1 MQVKKIAIMGAGL
14 VGSLL
19 SMYLKKRGYEVTVYE
34 RRPDYRKSGNYGGR
48 SINLAIS
55 ERGWKGLAGVGLEQA
70 VREIAIP
77 MPGRMIHDVAGN
89 LTFQAYGKP
98 GEAINSVSRGG
109 LNVMLIDAAEAAGI
123 TYHFDQRILEID
135 PSGKKAQMENTVTGE
150 KYALEPD
157 LIIGA
162 DGAYSLVRYAMLKTD
177 RFDYSQAYEAHGYK
191 ELTIPAGPNGSFL
204 IDRDALHIWPRR
216 QFMLIAL
223 PNVDGSFTCTLF
235 FALEGKESFE
245 AIKTHNDLDR
255 FFDTYFPDV
264 KPLIPTL
271 HEDFFQNPTGLL
283 MIVKCFPWSHGNTL
297 LIGDAAHA
305 IIPFY
310 GQGMNCGFE
319 DCTVLDT
326 LIEEFDHDWSKIIP
340 AYERARKPNA
350 DAIAD
355 LAKLNFIEMRDLV
368 ADADFQF
375 KKRIAAKVAER
386 YPDRFIPVYSMV
398 SFSHLP
404 YADALR
410 EYHRQDAVLTEV
422 LTWPGIAERWSDDL
436 LPAIA
441 ERLFNQ

>member
-1 MQVKKIAIMGAGL
+1 MGAGL

-19 SMYLKKRGYEVTVYE
+19 SMYLKKHGYQVTVYE
-34 RRPDYRKSGNYGGR
+34 RRPDFRKSGNYGGR

-70 VREIAIP
+70 VRELAIP
-77 MPGRMIHDVAGN
+77 MPGRMIHDIPGN
-89 LTFQAYGKP
+89 LVFQPYGKP

-109 LNVMLIDAAEAAGI
+109 LNILMIDAAEKAGV
-123 TYHFDQRILEID
+123 TYLFDQRINEID
-135 PSGKKAQMENTVTGE
+135 PSGNSALMEDLITGKKYTLA
-150 KYALEPD
+150 PD

-162 DGAYSLVRYAMLKTD
+162 DGAYSLVRYAMMKTD

-191 ELTIPAGPNGSFL
+191 ELNIPALPEGGFRIERN
-204 IDRDALHIWPRR
+204 ALHIWPRK

-223 PNVDGSFTCTLF
+223 PNIDGSFTCTLF

-245 AIKTHNDLDR
+245 AIKTPADLDA

-264 KPLIPTL
+264 KPLMPTL
-271 HEDFFQNPTGLL
+271 HEDFFSNPTGLL
-283 MIVKCFPWSHGNTL
+283 MIVKCFPWSHGNTF

-319 DCTVLDT
+319 DCTVLDS

-340 AYERARKPNA
+340 AYQIARKPNS

-368 ADADFQF
+368 ADPDFQF
-375 KKRIAAKVAER
+375 KRRMAAKVAELH
-386 YPDRFIPVYSMV
+386 PDRFIPVYSMV

-404 YADALR
+404 YAEALK
-410 EYHRQDAVLTEV
+410 EYHRQDAVLSQV
-422 LTWPGIAERWSDDL
+422 LSLPGIHERWDKDY
-436 LPAIA
+436 LPEIA
-441 ERLFNQ
+441 QKLFNR

>member
-1 MQVKKIAIMGAGL
+1 MGAGL

-19 SMYLKKRGYEVTVYE
+19 SMYLKKHGYQVTVYE
-34 RRPDYRKSGNYGGR
+34 RRPDFRKSGNYGGR

-70 VREIAIP
+70 VRELAIP
-77 MPGRMIHDVAGN
+77 MPGRMIHDIPGN
-89 LTFQAYGKP
+89 LVFQPYGKP

-109 LNVMLIDAAEAAGI
+109 LNILMIDAAEKAGV
-123 TYHFDQRILEID
+123 TYLFDQRINEID
-135 PSGKKAQMENTVTGE
+135 PSGNSALMEDLITGKKYTLA
-150 KYALEPD
+150 PD

-162 DGAYSLVRYAMLKTD
+162 DGAYSLVRYAMMKTD

-191 ELTIPAGPNGSFL
+191 ELNIPALPEGGFRIERN
-204 IDRDALHIWPRR
+204 ALHIWPRK

-223 PNVDGSFTCTLF
+223 PNIDGSFTCTLF

-245 AIKTHNDLDR
+245 AIKTPADLDA

-264 KPLIPTL
+264 KPLMPTL
-271 HEDFFQNPTGLL
+271 HEDFFSNPTGLL
-283 MIVKCFPWSHGNTL
+283 MIVKCFPWSHGNTF

-319 DCTVLDT
+319 DCTVLDS

-340 AYERARKPNA
+340 AYQIARKPNS

-368 ADADFQF
+368 ADPDFQF
-375 KKRIAAKVAER
+375 KKRMAAKVAELH
-386 YPDRFIPVYSMV
+386 PDRFIPVYSMV

-404 YADALR
+404 YAEALK
-410 EYHRQDAVLTEV
+410 EYHRQDAVLSQV
-422 LTWPGIAERWSDDL
+422 LSLPGIHERWDKDY
-436 LPAIA
+436 LPEIA
-441 ERLFNQ
+441 QKLFNR

>member
-1 MQVKKIAIMGAGL
+1 MGAGL

-19 SMYLKKRGYEVTVYE
+19 SMYLKKHGYQVTVYE
-34 RRPDYRKSGNYGGR
+34 RRPDFRKSGNYGGR

-70 VREIAIP
+70 VRELAIP
-77 MPGRMIHDVAGN
+77 MPGRMIHDIPGN
-89 LTFQAYGKP
+89 LVFQPYGKP

-109 LNVMLIDAAEAAGI
+109 LNILMIDAAEKAGV
-123 TYHFDQRILEID
+123 TYLFDQRINEID
-135 PSGKKAQMENTVTGE
+135 PSGNSALMEDLITGKKYTLA
-150 KYALEPD
+150 PD

-162 DGAYSLVRYAMLKTD
+162 DGAYSLVRYAMMKTD

-191 ELTIPAGPNGSFL
+191 ELNIPALPEGGFRIERN
-204 IDRDALHIWPRR
+204 ALHIWPRK

-223 PNVDGSFTCTLF
+223 PNIDGSFTCTLF

-245 AIKTHNDLDR
+245 AIKTPADLDA

-264 KPLIPTL
+264 KPLMPTL
-271 HEDFFQNPTGLL
+271 QEDFFSNPTGLL
-283 MIVKCFPWSHGNTL
+283 MIVKCFPWSHGNTF

-319 DCTVLDT
+319 DCTVLDS

-340 AYERARKPNA
+340 AYQIARKPNS

-368 ADADFQF
+368 ADPDFQF
-375 KKRIAAKVAER
+375 KRRMAAKVAELH
-386 YPDRFIPVYSMV
+386 PDRFIPVYSMV

-404 YADALR
+404 YAEALK
-410 EYHRQDAVLTEV
+410 EYHRQDAVLSQV
-422 LTWPGIAERWSDDL
+422 LSLPGIHERWDKDY
-436 LPAIA
+436 LPEIA
-441 ERLFNQ
+441 QKLFNR

>member
-1 MQVKKIAIMGAGL
+1 MGAGL

-19 SMYLKKRGYEVTVYE
+19 SMYLKKHGYQVTVYE
-34 RRPDYRKSGNYGGR
+34 RRPDFRKSGNYGGR

-70 VREIAIP
+70 VRELAIP
-77 MPGRMIHDVAGN
+77 MPGRMIHDIPGN
-89 LTFQAYGKP
+89 LVFQPYGKP

-109 LNVMLIDAAEAAGI
+109 LNILMIDAAEKAGV
-123 TYHFDQRILEID
+123 TYLFDQRINEID
-135 PSGKKAQMENTVTGE
+135 PSGNSALMEDLITGKKYTLA
-150 KYALEPD
+150 PD

-162 DGAYSLVRYAMLKTD
+162 DGAYSLVRYAMMKTD

-191 ELTIPAGPNGSFL
+191 ELNIPALPDGGFRIERN
-204 IDRDALHIWPRR
+204 ALHIWPRK

-223 PNVDGSFTCTLF
+223 PNIDGSFTCTLF

-245 AIKTHNDLDR
+245 AIKTPADLDA

-264 KPLIPTL
+264 KPLMPTL
-271 HEDFFQNPTGLL
+271 QEDFFSNPTGLL
-283 MIVKCFPWSHGNTL
+283 MIVKCFPWSHGNTF

-319 DCTVLDT
+319 DCTVLDS

-340 AYERARKPNA
+340 AYQIARKPNS

-368 ADADFQF
+368 ADPDFQF
-375 KKRIAAKVAER
+375 KRRMAAKVAELH
-386 YPDRFIPVYSMV
+386 PDRFIPVYSMV

-404 YADALR
+404 YAEALK
-410 EYHRQDAVLTEV
+410 EYHRQDAVLSQV
-422 LTWPGIAERWSDDL
+422 LSLPGIHERWDKDY
-436 LPAIA
+436 LPEIA
-441 ERLFNQ
+441 QKLFNR

>member
-1 MQVKKIAIMGAGL
+1 MGAGL

-19 SMYLKKRGYEVTVYE
+19 SMYLKKHGYQVTVYE
-34 RRPDYRKSGNYGGR
+34 RRPDFRKSGNYGGR

-70 VREIAIP
+70 VRELAIP
-77 MPGRMIHDVAGN
+77 MPGRMIHDIPGN
-89 LTFQAYGKP
+89 LVFQPYGKP

-109 LNVMLIDAAEAAGI
+109 LNILMIDAAEKAGV
-123 TYHFDQRILEID
+123 TYLFDQRINEID
-135 PSGKKAQMENTVTGE
+135 PSGNSALMEDLITGKKYTLA
-150 KYALEPD
+150 PD

-162 DGAYSLVRYAMLKTD
+162 DGAYSLVRYAMMKTD

-191 ELTIPAGPNGSFL
+191 ELNIPALPEGGFRIERN
-204 IDRDALHIWPRR
+204 ALHIWPRK

-223 PNVDGSFTCTLF
+223 PNIDGSFTCTLF

-245 AIKTHNDLDR
+245 AIKTPADLDA

-264 KPLIPTL
+264 KPLMPTL
-271 HEDFFQNPTGLL
+271 QEDFFSNPTGLL
-283 MIVKCFPWSHGNTL
+283 MIVKCFPWSHGNTF

-319 DCTVLDT
+319 DCTVLDS

-340 AYERARKPNA
+340 AYQIARKPNS

-368 ADADFQF
+368 ADPDFQF
-375 KKRIAAKVAER
+375 KKRMAAKVAELH
-386 YPDRFIPVYSMV
+386 PDRFIPVYSMV

-404 YADALR
+404 YAEALK
-410 EYHRQDAVLTEV
+410 EYHRQDAVLSQV
-422 LTWPGIAERWSDDL
+422 LSLPGIHERWDKDY
-436 LPAIA
+436 LPEIA
-441 ERLFNQ
+441 QKLFNR

>member
-1 MQVKKIAIMGAGL
+1 MQVKNIAIMGAGL

-19 SMYLKKRGYEVTVYE
+19 SMYLKKHGYEVTVYE
-34 RRPDYRKSGNYGGR
+34 RRPDFRKSGNYGGR

-55 ERGWKGLAGVGLEQA
+55 ERGWKGLQGVGLEQA
-70 VREIAIP
+70 VRDIAIP
-77 MPGRMIHDVAGN
+77 MPGRMVHDVQGN
-89 LTFQAYGKP
+89 LMFQPYGKP

-109 LNVMLIDAAEAAGI
+109 LNILMIDAAEQAGV
-123 TYHFDQRILEID
+123 TYVFNQRINEINPAGTSALMED
-135 PSGKKAQMENTVTGE
+135 METGKQ
-150 KYALEPD
+150 YRLEPD

-191 ELTIPAGPNGSFL
+191 ELTIPAGPDGTFL
-204 IDRDALHIWPRR
+204 IDRDALHIWPRK

-223 PNVDGSFTCTLF
+223 PNIDGSFTCTLF
-235 FALEGKESFE
+235 YALEGKESFE
-245 AIKTHNDLDR
+245 AIKTPADLDA

-264 KPLIPTL
+264 KPLMPTL
-271 HEDFFQNPTGLL
+271 QEDFFGNPTGLL
-283 MIVKCFPWSHGNTL
+283 MIVKCFPWSHGNTM

-319 DCTVLDT
+319 DCTVLNT
-326 LIEEFDHDWSKIIP
+326 LIEEFDHDWSKIMP
-340 AYERARKPNA
+340 AYEIARKPNS

-375 KKRIAAKVAER
+375 KKRIAAKVAAS
-386 YPDRFIPVYSMV
+386 YPEKFIPVYSMV

-404 YADALR
+404 YAEALR
-410 EYHRQDAVLTEV
+410 EYHRQDEVLTEV
-422 LTWPGIAERWSDDL
+422 LAWPQVREKWDSEL

-441 ERLFNQ
+441 EKLFNL

>member
-1 MQVKKIAIMGAGL
+1 MQVKNIAIMGAGL

-19 SMYLKKRGYEVTVYE
+19 SMYLKKHGYQVTVYE
-34 RRPDYRKSGNYGGR
+34 RRPDYRKAENYGGR

-55 ERGWKGLAGVGLEQA
+55 ERGWKGLAGVGLEEL

-77 MPGRMIHDVAGN
+77 MPGRMIHDVQGN
-89 LTFQAYGKP
+89 LNFQPYGKP

-109 LNVMLIDAAEAAGI
+109 LNVMMIDAAEKAGV
-123 TYHFDQRILEID
+123 TYLFEQRIMEID
-135 PSGKKAQMENTVTGE
+135 PSGKKAMMEDMSTGRH
-150 KYALEPD
+150 YTLEPD

-204 IDRDALHIWPRR
+204 IDRDALHIWPRK

-223 PNVDGSFTCTLF
+223 PNIDGSFTCTLF
-235 FALEGKESFE
+235 FSLEGKESFE
-245 AIKTHNDLDR
+245 AIKTLADLDA

-264 KPLIPTL
+264 KSLIPDL
-271 HEDFFQNPTGLL
+271 HHDFFANPTGLL
-283 MIVKCFPWSHGNTL
+283 MIVKCFPWSHGNTM

-326 LIEEFDHDWSKIIP
+326 LIEEFNHDWSKIMP
-340 AYERARKPNA
+340 AYERLRKPNS

-375 KKRIAAKVAER
+375 KKRIAAKVSALH
-386 YPDRFIPVYSMV
+386 PDRFIPVYSMV

-404 YADALR
+404 YKDALS
-410 EYHRQDAVLTEV
+410 EYHRQDAVLTEI
-422 LTWPGIAERWSDDL
+422 LGWPEIENRWETDY
-436 LPAIA
+436 LPQIA
-441 ERLFNQ
+441 ERLFNK

>member
-1 MQVKKIAIMGAGL
+1 MGAGL

-19 SMYLKKRGYEVTVYE
+19 SMYLKKHGYQVTVYE
-34 RRPDYRKSGNYGGR
+34 RRPDFRKSGNYGGR

-70 VREIAIP
+70 VRELAIP
-77 MPGRMIHDVAGN
+77 MPGRMIHDIPGN
-89 LTFQAYGKP
+89 LVFQPYGKP

-109 LNVMLIDAAEAAGI
+109 LNILMIDAAEKAGV
-123 TYHFDQRILEID
+123 TYLFDQRINEID
-135 PSGKKAQMENTVTGE
+135 PSGNSALMEDLITGKKYTLA
-150 KYALEPD
+150 PD

-162 DGAYSLVRYAMLKTD
+162 DGAYSLVRYAMMKTD

-191 ELTIPAGPNGSFL
+191 ELNIPALPDGGFRIERN
-204 IDRDALHIWPRR
+204 ALHIWPRK

-223 PNVDGSFTCTLF
+223 PNIDGSFTCTLF

-245 AIKTHNDLDR
+245 AIKTPADLDA

-264 KPLIPTL
+264 KPLMPTL
-271 HEDFFQNPTGLL
+271 HEDFFSNPTGLL
-283 MIVKCFPWSHGNTL
+283 MIVKCFPWSHGNTF

-319 DCTVLDT
+319 DCTVLDS

-340 AYERARKPNA
+340 AYQIARKPNS

-368 ADADFQF
+368 ADPDFQF
-375 KKRIAAKVAER
+375 KKRMAAKVAELH
-386 YPDRFIPVYSMV
+386 PDRFIPVYSMV

-404 YADALR
+404 YAEALK
-410 EYHRQDAVLTEV
+410 EYHRQDAVLSQV
-422 LTWPGIAERWSDDL
+422 LSLPGIHERWDKDY
-436 LPAIA
+436 LPEIA
-441 ERLFNQ
+441 QKLFNR

>member
-1 MQVKKIAIMGAGL
+1 MGAGL

-19 SMYLKKRGYEVTVYE
+19 SMYLKKHGYQVTVYE
-34 RRPDYRKSGNYGGR
+34 RRPDFRKSGNYGGR

-70 VREIAIP
+70 VRELAIP
-77 MPGRMIHDVAGN
+77 MPGRMIHDIPGN
-89 LTFQAYGKP
+89 LVFQPYGKP

-109 LNVMLIDAAEAAGI
+109 LNILMIDAAEKAGV
-123 TYHFDQRILEID
+123 TYLFDQRINEID
-135 PSGKKAQMENTVTGE
+135 PSGNSALMEDLITGKKYTLA
-150 KYALEPD
+150 PD

-162 DGAYSLVRYAMLKTD
+162 DGAYSLVRYAMMKTD

-191 ELTIPAGPNGSFL
+191 ELNIPALPDGGFRIERN
-204 IDRDALHIWPRR
+204 ALHIWPRK

-223 PNVDGSFTCTLF
+223 PNIDGSFTCTLF

-245 AIKTHNDLDR
+245 AIKTPADLDA

-264 KPLIPTL
+264 KPLMPTL
-271 HEDFFQNPTGLL
+271 HEDFFSNPTGLL
-283 MIVKCFPWSHGNTL
+283 MIVKCFPWSHGNTF

-319 DCTVLDT
+319 DCTVLDS

-340 AYERARKPNA
+340 AYQIARKPNS

-368 ADADFQF
+368 ADPDFQF
-375 KKRIAAKVAER
+375 KRRMAAKVAELH
-386 YPDRFIPVYSMV
+386 PDRFIPVYSMV

-404 YADALR
+404 YAEALK
-410 EYHRQDAVLTEV
+410 EYHRQDAVLSQV
-422 LTWPGIAERWSDDL
+422 LSLPGIHERWDKDY
-436 LPAIA
+436 LPEIA
-441 ERLFNQ
+441 QKLFNR

>member
-1 MQVKKIAIMGAGL
+1 MGAGL

-19 SMYLKKRGYEVTVYE
+19 SMYLKKHGYQVTVYE
-34 RRPDYRKSGNYGGR
+34 RRPDFRKSGNYGGR

-70 VREIAIP
+70 VRELAIP
-77 MPGRMIHDVAGN
+77 MPGRMIHDIPGN
-89 LTFQAYGKP
+89 LVFQPYGKP

-109 LNVMLIDAAEAAGI
+109 LNILMIDAAEKAGV
-123 TYHFDQRILEID
+123 TYLFDQRINEID
-135 PSGKKAQMENTVTGE
+135 PSGNSALMEDLITGKKYTLA
-150 KYALEPD
+150 PD

-162 DGAYSLVRYAMLKTD
+162 DGAYSLVRYAMMKTD

-191 ELTIPAGPNGSFL
+191 ELNIPALPDGGFRIERN
-204 IDRDALHIWPRR
+204 ALHIWPRK

-223 PNVDGSFTCTLF
+223 PNIDGSFTCTLF

-245 AIKTHNDLDR
+245 AIKTPADLDA

-264 KPLIPTL
+264 KPLMPTL
-271 HEDFFQNPTGLL
+271 QEDFFSNPTGLL
-283 MIVKCFPWSHGNTL
+283 MIVKCFPWSHGNTF

-319 DCTVLDT
+319 DCTVLDS

-340 AYERARKPNA
+340 AYQIARKPNS

-368 ADADFQF
+368 ADPDFQF
-375 KKRIAAKVAER
+375 KKRMAAKVAELH
-386 YPDRFIPVYSMV
+386 PDRFIPVYSMV

-404 YADALR
+404 YAEALK
-410 EYHRQDAVLTEV
+410 EYHRQDAVLSQV
-422 LTWPGIAERWSDDL
+422 LSLPGIHERWDKDY
-436 LPAIA
+436 LPEIA
-441 ERLFNQ
+441 QKLFNR